1 MRIKCFISFLA
12 VLLAIPVSTLAWH
25 GAKPLQSCSSPSLQQ
40 ELEQCLI
47 DLGLDTAASRQELC
61 VALVDITDPA
71 NPQMAGVN
79 ADTMIYAASLPKI
92 AILLGAFEKI
102 NRGELT
108 LDTGTKDT
116 LERMIRNSSNL
127 AATQMLDLIGRDF
140 LLELLQSEPYRLYD
154 KENGGGLW
162 VGKPYGKSPAFK
174 RDPLYNLSHGATA
187 FQVARFYY
195 LLENGQLV
203 SPEMSRVMK
212 EILGRPAIHHKF
224 VRGLEARKPGAEI
237 FRKSGSWREYHAD
250 SAIVERDGRK
260 YIAVALARNTQGESW
275 LQRLIVGLD
284 EVVFTCAAQ

>member
-1 MRIKCFISFLA
+1 MRIKRFTCFLA
-12 VLLAIPVSTLAWH
+12 LLLAIPVAAPAWH
-25 GAKPLQSCSSPSLQQ
+25 GVKPLQSCFDPSLQQ
-40 ELEQCLI
+40 GLEQCLA
-47 DLGLDTAASRQELC
+47 DLGLDTATTRQDLC

-102 NRGELT
+102 NRGELD
-108 LDTGTKDT
+108 LDAGTKDT
-116 LERMIRNSSNL
+116 LVRMIRNSSNR
-127 AATQMLDLIGRDF
+127 AATEMLDMVGRDF

-154 KENGGGLW
+154 KERGGGLW

-203 SPEMSRVMK
+203 SPEMSLVMK

-224 VRGLEARKPGAEI
+224 VRGLELGKPGAQI
-237 FRKSGSWREYHAD
+237 FRKSGSWREYHSD
-250 SAIVERDGRK
+250 SAIVEHDGRR
-260 YIAVALARNTQGESW
+260 YIAVALARSTQGESW

-284 EVVFTCAAQ
+284 EVIFTCASQ